1 MNCTTI
7 KRLLKTSI
15 KEVAE
20 KHELYSVNPGK
31 DFTRTRKLPIEKLL
45 SGLIGM
51 SGKSLT
57 NELIDMF
64 NTSSDMPSTSALVQQ
79 RSKLKPEAFGT
90 VFESFTNKI
99 NKPNTN
105 KLRMLAVDGSA
116 IRIPF
121 NPEDKTTYMSGGSTQ
136 SPYNKLH
143 LNALYDIE
151 KKLYVSVNIQD
162 GMLANEHKALQQM
175 VDISYIPLALVIA
188 DRGYESYNNLA
199 HIQEKGWFF
208 LFRIKDGY
216 EGIKEGLVLPDN
228 NEFDSSFSLKLCKKN
243 TNELKELYKNRNEY
257 RRLKSNRCFDYL
269 PVKSKKKDPVVFYT
283 LNFRIA
289 RFAIA
294 EDTYETVITNLDSDT
309 YPPEKLKEL
318 YASRWGIET
327 SFRDLKHTLGL
338 LKFHSKKAM
347 CIRQEIYAQM
357 IMYNF
362 VEMITSSVAIK
373 HKPRKR
379 IYKANFSVATHVCRL
394 FYLGKTSP
402 PKVESTICKNLIPIR
417 PNRHFNR
424 TNSLAALSGF
434 FYRVA

>member
-1 MNCTTI
+1 MNCTTV

-20 KHELYSVNPGK
+20 KHELYSVNPDK
-31 DFTRTRKLPIEKLL
+31 DFTRNRKLPMEKLIA
-45 SGLIGM
+45 SLIGM

-64 NTSSDMPSTSALVQQ
+64 SASNNTPSTSALVQQ
-79 RSKLKPEAFGT
+79 RSKLRPEAFRA
-90 VFESFTNKI
+90 VFESFTNRIDKS
-99 NKPNTN
+99 NAN
-105 KLRMLAVDGSA
+105 KLRILAVDGSDLH
-116 IRIPF
+116 IPT
-121 NPEDKTTYMSGGSTQ
+121 NPEDTTTYMPGASSQGS
-136 SPYNKLH
+136 YNLLH
-143 LNALYDIE
+143 INALYDIE
-151 KKLYVSVNIQD
+151 KHIYCSIVLQD
-162 GMLANEHKALQQM
+162 RMLENEHKALQEM
-175 VDISYIPLALVIA
+175 VDDSQIPKALVIA
-188 DRGYESYNNLA
+188 DRGYESYNSMA
-199 HIQEKGWFF
+199 HIQEKGWFY
-208 LFRIKDGY
+208 LFRIKDGKT
-216 EGIKEGLVLPDN
+216 GIKDGFNLPSKAC
-228 NEFDSSFSLKLCKKN
+228 FDVAIRLKLTRKQNKEVKKLL
-243 TNELKELYKNRNEY
+243 ENRNEY
-257 RRLKSNRCFDYL
+257 RFVPNNSPFDFLPQNHKKSDPTIFYEL
-269 PVKSKKKDPVVFYT
+269 P
-283 LNFRIA
+283 FRIV
-289 RFAIA
+289 RFPIS
-294 EDTYETVITNLDSDT
+294 EDSYETVVTNLSSDE

-373 HKPRKR
+373 HKPRKH